1 MPLESQ
7 SFMTSIITVISS
19 VNYRARLIV
28 SQVLFCRS
36 CSHYFINDNQSA
48 VYVLGTSF
56 NRSISPPFWGEFPFS
71 FCFFSHWTILLASAK
86 GNTMFLYTISSD
98 PNMSEAM
105 THSDYLQI
113 YPPTRFPSP
122 GQKRLAKGREQQ
134 GSQKHPRNLSG
145 CTWKGEQNHLAQR
158 RLKSAAHTHTDMKGG
173 KKEKRKKKQRT
184 SEKGLL
190 LLLLVLL
197 SKYNCEYDQ

>member
-1 MPLESQ
+1 
-7 SFMTSIITVISS
+7 
-19 VNYRARLIV
+19 
-28 SQVLFCRS
+28 
-36 CSHYFINDNQSA
+36 
-48 VYVLGTSF
+48 
-56 NRSISPPFWGEFPFS
+56 
-71 FCFFSHWTILLASAK
+71 
-86 GNTMFLYTISSD
+86 MFLYTISSD

-122 GQKRLAKGREQQ
+122 GQKRLAKGREQR

-173 KKEKRKKKQRT
+173 KKREKKEKTKNIRKRT
-184 SEKGLL
+184 FVVVVGFVVE
-190 LLLLVLL
+190 V
-197 SKYNCEYDQ
+197 

>member
-71 FCFFSHWTILLASAK
+71 FCFFHTEPYFLPLLK
-86 GNTMFLYTISSD
+86 ETQCFFI
-98 PNMSEAM
+98 
-105 THSDYLQI
+105 
-113 YPPTRFPSP
+113 PSP
-122 GQKRLAKGREQQ
+122 QIQTCPRPRLILIIFRSTLQH
-134 GSQKHPRNLSG
+134 GSQAQARSG
-145 CTWKGEQNHLAQR
+145 
-158 RLKSAAHTHTDMKGG
+158 
-173 KKEKRKKKQRT
+173 
-184 SEKGLL
+184 
-190 LLLLVLL
+190 
-197 SKYNCEYDQ
+197 

>member
-122 GQKRLAKGREQQ
+122 GQKRLAKGREQR
-134 GSQKHPRNLSG
+134 GSQKHPRKSQRVHLERRTKSLS
-145 CTWKGEQNHLAQR
+145 T
-158 RLKSAAHTHTDMKGG
+158 
-173 KKEKRKKKQRT
+173 EKA
-184 SEKGLL
+184 
-190 LLLLVLL
+190 
-197 SKYNCEYDQ
+197 